1 ETEVRIL
8 TKEDQE
14 AGEIV
19 ARALRSD
26 GVELLTSSEITRI
39 EMENGETVIHF
50 ERNGTAERRTVDRVL
65 IGVGRKP
72 NVEGLNLEAVG
83 VEYDSR
89 RGVIV
94 NDQLQTTNRTISAAG
109 DVCSQD
115 KFTHL
120 ADFQARIVV
129 RNALFPL
136 SRKASSLT
144 VPWCTY
150 TSPEIAHVGMDEHEA
165 RQRGIDVQTFVQKLS
180 EVDRAVIDEA
190 AEGFVKVHVKK
201 GSDKILGATIVA
213 EHAGDMISEISTA
226 MAAGMGLKRIA
237 EVIHPY
243 PTQAEA
249 IRKLGDQYNRTRLT
263 GPVQWLL
270 RKWLAWR

>member
-1 ETEVRIL
+1 
-8 TKEDQE
+8 
-14 AGEIV
+14 GEIV